1 MVGDGRA
8 VVEVGR
14 GVVAGSERAGAGCA
28 AVIRAHVEQQ
38 LILDEVLAGV
48 ELGAWDQR
56 MVGWLAGWDAATV
69 LTIASWIVRAREM
82 GPVR

>member
-1 MVGDGRA
+1 MAARSQKSGA
-8 VVEVGR
+8 VSSRVSGAPVEVAPPELVPR
-14 GVVAGSERAGAGCA
+14 
-28 AVIRAHVEQQ
+28 VEQER
-38 LILDEVLAGV
+38 ILAEVLAGV

>member
-1 MVGDGRA
+1 MAARSQKSETVSSRVSGGP
-8 VVEVGR
+8 VEVAPPEFVPR
-14 GVVAGSERAGAGCA
+14 
-28 AVIRAHVEQQ
+28 VEQGR
-38 LILDEVLAGV
+38 ILAEVLAGV
-48 ELGAWDQR
+48 EWGAWDQR

>member
-1 MVGDGRA
+1 MAARSQKLGGVSSRVPNGP
-8 VVEVGR
+8 VEVAPPWFVPR
-14 GVVAGSERAGAGCA
+14 
-28 AVIRAHVEQQ
+28 VEQQ
-38 LILDEVLAGV
+38 LILAEVLAGM

-56 MVGWLAGWDAATV
+56 IVGWLAGWDAATV